1 MKYQIKNKT
10 IVWGI
15 MLIMVCSLAE
25 YLYRNRDQTP
35 QTTEDMINIAIRLE
49 DSMGQAEQIV
59 DRKIAEKSTLVS
71 NIGVRITENTR
82 WYLVPAVLDQTS
94 MELQNLK
101 WLEKNAVLIECDD
114 KCYGMNFTGF
124 QHWLSDNS
132 ADKITIVFS
141 NSSIG
146 SNHSMNVPNHFDYTE
161 LSELTWNCVE
171 PIYYSSNYI
180 VFSEKINND
189 YSTKSEINTGLDYL
203 LQKVG
208 DKIIVYQNGENR
220 ILFESDLNLEL
231 LPNDLIEQ
239 LEAGLYLQDDEALY
253 NFLESYSS

>member
-35 QTTEDMINIAIRLE
+35 QTTEDMINTAIRLE

-71 NIGVRITENTR
+71 NIGVRITENTK

-94 MELQNLK
+94 MELHNLK

-124 QHWLSDNS
+124 QHWLKDNS
-132 ADKITIVFS
+132 SNKTTIASFVNYNNPKNNNNNS
-141 NSSIG
+141 NRI
-146 SNHSMNVPNHFDYTE
+146 E
-161 LSELTWNCVE
+161 LSELTWNSVE

-180 VFSEKINND
+180 VFSEKSNSD
-189 YSTKSEINTGLDYL
+189 YNIKSEIETGFDYL
-203 LQKVG
+203 LRKVG

-220 ILFESDLNLEL
+220 ILFESDLHLEL

-239 LEAGLYLQDDEALY
+239 LETGLYLQDDEALY